1 MPRIVREAE
10 IDWEGT
16 TARGSGVVKALSTG
30 SFELPSTIA
39 SRIAVEQ
46 GKTSPEELLAA
57 AHATCFVTSLGSELA
72 RLGTPPERMYVR
84 CTITMDEV
92 EGKGHLIV
100 ASDISARA
108 LVPGADAASFAT
120 AAAAADGGCSFSA
133 LIRASATVT
142 VEAVLEEG
150 DS

>member
-30 SFELPSTIA
+30 SFEVRSTIA
-39 SRIAVEQ
+39 SRVDIVE

-72 RLGTPPERMYVR
+72 RLGTPPERMVVR

-92 EGKGHLIV
+92 EGHGHRIV
-100 ASDISARA
+100 QSAISARGVA
-108 LVPGADAASFAT
+108 PGADAASFAQ
-120 AAAAADGGCSFSA
+120 AVAEADGGCPFSA
-133 LIRASATVT
+133 LIRASADVT
-142 VEAVLEEG
+142 VEAVLEEE
-150 DS
+150 